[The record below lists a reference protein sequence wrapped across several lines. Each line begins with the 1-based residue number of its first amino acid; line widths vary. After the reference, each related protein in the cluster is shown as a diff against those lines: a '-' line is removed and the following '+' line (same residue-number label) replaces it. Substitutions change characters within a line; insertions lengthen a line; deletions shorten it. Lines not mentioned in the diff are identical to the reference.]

1 MEELSKAKGFI
12 KKNIV
17 YIILAGIL
25 CTIGMTN
32 SGFLIA
38 GLAVFIIAIIFSS
51 DDHRFCWSLFLVS
64 NIRIFDSLGI
74 TFLVNI
80 LMVLPLLFY
89 LIKKINKSA
98 QTMYMFPI
106 LGGIVLF
113 LMASSYAVYF
123 QEEVMPLIM
132 WAMAFV
138 WCSVVAVDKDINVDK
153 NDAIYALA
161 SGVIFSAVVYIL
173 TEPDYIPNII
183 SYMNTGFRFIAFGS
197 DPNYYSL
204 YLCIA
209 IASIVVK
216 PKIKLADY
224 ILIAVLICIGFVT
237 ESKMGMVLMALCLL
251 YLVAF
256 TANKSINKYIRN
268 AVIFVA
274 IAGVIYFMRG
284 TIMAFLEN
292 LLKRA
297 GGTGATLNDVS
308 SGRID
313 IMLECLYVFVN
324 DIPTTIIGKGLNYY
338 DHFGSY
344 GQISRIAHNTYLDVI
359 MSWGVVGSAV
369 FIWIISFWF
378 KMYKNKKDAQNGYTR
393 ISKFPFAILLLGFL
407 SLSCLDAGM
416 FFFVLAVCML
426 QLEAKEETVK
436 IDTMQGE
443 NDADTRN

>member
-12 KKNIV
+12 KKNII
-17 YIILAGIL
+17 YIILAGLL
-25 CTIGMTN
+25 CTIGLTN
-32 SGFLIA
+32 SAFLIA
-38 GLAVFIIAIIFSS
+38 GLAVFFIAITFSS
-51 DDHRFCWSLFLVS
+51 DEHRFCWSLFLVS
-64 NIRIFDSLGI
+64 NIRIFDDLGI

-89 LIKKINKSA
+89 LIKKISKPT
-98 QTMYMFPI
+98 QTMYLFPI

-113 LMASSYAVYF
+113 LMASSYAVFF
-123 QEEVMPLIM
+123 QEEVAPLIM

-138 WCSVVAVDKDINVDK
+138 WCSVVTVDKDINVDK
-153 NDAIYALA
+153 NDTIYALA
-161 SGVIFSAVVYIL
+161 SGVMFSAVVYIL
-173 TEPDYIPNII
+173 TEPDYMLNII
-183 SYMNTGFRFIAFGS
+183 SYMNTGFRFVAFGS

-209 IASIVVK
+209 IASIVIK
-216 PKIKLADY
+216 SKLKISDFC
-224 ILIAVLICIGFVT
+224 IIAVLVFIGFVT
-237 ESKMGMVLMALCLL
+237 ESKMGMVLMVLCLI

-256 TANKSINKYIRN
+256 TARNSINKYIRN
-268 AVIFVA
+268 AIILVVI
-274 IAGVIYFMRG
+274 IGVIYFMRD

-308 SGRID
+308 SGRWD

-338 DHFGSY
+338 NHFGNY
-344 GQISRIAHNTYLDVI
+344 GQIARIAHNTYLDVI
-359 MSWGVVGSAV
+359 MSWGVVGSAI
-369 FIWIISFWF
+369 FIWIISYWF
-378 KMYKNKKDAQNGYTR
+378 KMYKNRKDAQNGYTR

-416 FFFVLAVCML
+416 FFFVLAVCTL

-443 NDADTRN
+443 NGADTGN

>member
-38 GLAVFIIAIIFSS
+38 GIVIFLVAIIFSS
-51 DDHRFCWSLFLVS
+51 DEHRFCWSLFLVS

-89 LIKKINKSA
+89 LIKKINESA
-98 QTMYMFPI
+98 QTMYLFPI

-138 WCSVVAVDKDINVDK
+138 WCSVVTVDKDINVDK

-161 SGVIFSAVVYIL
+161 SGVIFSAIVYVL
-173 TEPDYIPNII
+173 TEPDYIFNII
-183 SYMNTGFRFIAFGS
+183 SYMNTGFRFMAFGS

-268 AVIFVA
+268 AIIFVA
-274 IAGVIYFMRG
+274 IVGVIYFMRG
-284 TIMAFLEN
+284 TIMAFFEN

-308 SGRID
+308 SGRFEIVLD
-313 IMLECLYVFVN
+313 CLRSLTY
-324 DIPTTIIGKGLNYY
+324 DIPLLLIGRGFNYFN
-338 DHFGSY
+338 HFGDYALVGRLS
-344 GQISRIAHNTYLDVI
+344 HNTYLDIV
-359 MSWGVVGSAV
+359 MTWGVLGTIV
-369 FIWIISFWF
+369 FITIISYWF
-378 KMYKNKKDAQNGYTR
+378 KLYKKRRDAQNGYTR
-393 ISKFPFAILLLGFL
+393 ISKFPFVIMLLGFFA
-407 SLSCLDAGM
+407 LSCLDAGM
-416 FFFVLAVCML
+416 FYFVITACML
-426 QLEAKEETVK
+426 QLEPKKEIKQINEE
-436 IDTMQGE
+436 IYEQ
-443 NDADTRN
+443 